1 MRPIA
6 GSEEGDERH
15 DDDEL
20 TVYAHIGGLGG
31 ETEVLREPVGRRR
44 RKHSRE
50 WGGGQVGVDFGICR
64 NLV

>member
-1 MRPIA
+1 MRPMV

-15 DDDEL
+15 DDDDL

-44 RKHSRE
+44 RKT
-50 WGGGQVGVDFGICR
+50 
-64 NLV
+64 LA